1 MQRGVFFIVRCKE
14 PPYSTPKA
22 IKEDA
27 LSQKKELVI
36 LQVVP
41 KLHVGG
47 VERGTVDVACYLKSK
62 GHTPLVVSAGGK
74 LVHTL
79 QKEGIEHFL
88 FPVHKKNPLSLYHNA
103 KLLSRLIKD
112 YKVDIVHA
120 RSRAPAWSAYWACKR
135 MKVPLVTTFHGTY
148 NFGNVIKKKYNA
160 IMTYGRRVI
169 APSQF
174 IKRHIKENYKKNHCG
189 KISVIPRGVDL
200 NIFDSQKIE
209 EGRLSRLIKRFN
221 LPVDKKIIL
230 LPGRITRWKGHQV
243 LLEALLPLKGRDDFI
258 CIFLGSVS
266 EKNQSYLHELLDFI
280 EKNGLNQKVRI
291 LEEHDDMPAFYKLAH
306 VTVSASTDPEA
317 FGRVMAEAGALGCL
331 VIASDHGGAQEIL
344 EQEKTGWLFP
354 PGDAEALSSHL
365 EKVLSMPMDQ
375 YSRMSADG
383 VMRIRSHF
391 SNEQMFQKTLRVY
404 RGALK
409 D

>member
-160 IMTYGRRVI
+160 IMTLSLI
-169 APSQF
+169 
-174 IKRHIKENYKKNHCG
+174 HI
-189 KISVIPRGVDL
+189 
-200 NIFDSQKIE
+200 
-209 EGRLSRLIKRFN
+209 
-221 LPVDKKIIL
+221 
-230 LPGRITRWKGHQV
+230 
-243 LLEALLPLKGRDDFI
+243 
-258 CIFLGSVS
+258 
-266 EKNQSYLHELLDFI
+266 
-280 EKNGLNQKVRI
+280 
-291 LEEHDDMPAFYKLAH
+291 
-306 VTVSASTDPEA
+306 
-317 FGRVMAEAGALGCL
+317 
-331 VIASDHGGAQEIL
+331 
-344 EQEKTGWLFP
+344 
-354 PGDAEALSSHL
+354 
-365 EKVLSMPMDQ
+365 
-375 YSRMSADG
+375 
-383 VMRIRSHF
+383 
-391 SNEQMFQKTLRVY
+391 
-404 RGALK
+404 
-409 D
+409 